1 MDKRQ
6 ILEKILDFF
15 HQKGIEVK
23 NSQELENVRYLEQGW
38 LDSFDLIDFLMYL
51 EQEFNIEYPPEVL
64 QTDSFRTIGG
74 VTETILKLLNGKC
87 SDN

>member
-51 EQEFNIEYPPEVL
+51 EQEFNIELPPEVL

-74 VTETILKLLNGKC
+74 VAETILKLLNGKC